1 MTGKRRPLRQRDLE
15 RMNLPDRFWESR
27 LSGIQD
33 EQAREVVR
41 KYLVDGRYIS
51 GEGLFLHGKYGVG
64 KSSAA
69 AVILMELRRRGYS
82 GLWVEAAEF
91 VDKVM
96 QREMFDLDSSWMER
110 ARNVD
115 VLVLDDIG
123 TEHHDT
129 AGAIERMLEGII
141 RSRLQRKKVVILTT
155 NITPDRLGPRE
166 ENGVKVEGV
175 YRRKFLEVIREALYP
190 IAIQGTSLR
199 RDIERE
205 IADKYRR

>member
-1 MTGKRRPLRQRDLE
+1 MARRRPLRQRDLE
-15 RMNLPDRFWESR
+15 RMNLPDRFWGSR
-27 LSGIQD
+27 LSGVQD
-33 EQAREVVR
+33 EKAKEIVR
-41 KYLVDGRYIS
+41 KYLLDGRYLS
-51 GEGLFLHGKYGVG
+51 GEGLFLYGKYGVG

-69 AVILMELRRRGYS
+69 AVILMEMRRRGYS

-96 QREMFDLDSSWMER
+96 QREMFDMDSSWSER
-110 ARNVD
+110 AREVD
-115 VLVLDDIG
+115 VLVLDDMG
-123 TEHHDT
+123 TEHHDS
-129 AGAIERMLEGII
+129 AGAIERMLEGVI
-141 RSRLQRKKVVILTT
+141 RSRLQRKRVVILTT
-155 NITPDRLGPRE
+155 NISPDRLGPHE

-190 IAIQGTSLR
+190 ISVQGASLR